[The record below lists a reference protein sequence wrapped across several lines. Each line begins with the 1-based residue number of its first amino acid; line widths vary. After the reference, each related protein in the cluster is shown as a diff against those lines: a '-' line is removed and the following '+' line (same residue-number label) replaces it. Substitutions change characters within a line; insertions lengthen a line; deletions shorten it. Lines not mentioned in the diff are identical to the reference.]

1 MTSKL
6 RSKPP
11 IASADDFIA
20 GAAQRTA
27 GVEQTA
33 TSQPPKRESK
43 PQAAQDKE
51 VSRHG
56 KSASYVDVLKVYN
69 LDLRR

>member
-11 IASADDFIA
+11 IASADNFIA

-27 GVEQTA
+27 VVEANSNIATGQT
-33 TSQPPKRESK
+33 
-43 PQAAQDKE
+43 
-51 VSRHG
+51 
-56 KSASYVDVLKVYN
+56 
-69 LDLRR
+69 